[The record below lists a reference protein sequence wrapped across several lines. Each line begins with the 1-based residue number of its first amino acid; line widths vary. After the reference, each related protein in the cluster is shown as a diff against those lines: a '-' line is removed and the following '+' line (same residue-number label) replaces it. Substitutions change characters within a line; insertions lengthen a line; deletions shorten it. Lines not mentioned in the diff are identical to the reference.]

1 MKLRTTRRNEPIE
14 LQMTP
19 MIDIVFQLLIFFLVT
34 AQAVRMTRADVEL
47 PREMGEQSTI
57 AEQAG
62 LVINILESGRI
73 VVSDRDVQIEELDS
87 LVRAAVQQYG
97 GESALGAKV
106 TVRADRRTSSEHLNA
121 VVQRLHELGVGAAK
135 VATSPPR

>member
-1 MKLRTTRRNEPIE
+1 MRFGAKHAERQLKLD
-14 LQMTP
+14 MTP

-34 AQAVRMTRADVEL
+34 AQAVRITRADVEL
-47 PREMGEQSTI
+47 PRERGEQKEE

-62 LVINILESGRI
+62 LVINILQDGKIIVSDHEI
-73 VVSDRDVQIEELDS
+73 VVEDLDA
-87 LVRAAVQQYG
+87 LVKEAIKQYG
-97 GESALGAKV
+97 GETAVGAKV
-106 TVRADRRTSSEHLNA
+106 TVRADRRTPSERLNA